1 MQLHDHS
8 LTSSFLHARTHMA
21 DPYLN
26 RAPQSG
32 RLTSQQWKE
41 SEWPIKLA
49 GKTRGKF
56 VTCCVI
62 WISSLR
68 NSGSSS
74 YPPPFPVSKKRKER
88 KKAIKNKNSLE
99 HTSVSLT
106 AGMWTAEM
114 VNFSRLRRHNHH
126 TNVLGFATGPSGA
139 QLPSTD
145 IRSHIFSRQ
154 NFLFKR
160 TFPSYSKVVLRKI
173 LLCRK
178 NINKKK

>member
-8 LTSSFLHARTHMA
+8 LTSSFLHTCTHMA

-74 YPPPFPVSKKRKER
+74 YPPPLFPMSKKRKER
-88 KKAIKNKNSLE
+88 RKERKKAWQPVCERLKWWISRGYVATIITLMFLDLPQVPVELNFQAL
-99 HTSVSLT
+99 TSE
-106 AGMWTAEM
+106 A
-114 VNFSRLRRHNHH
+114 
-126 TNVLGFATGPSGA
+126 
-139 QLPSTD
+139 
-145 IRSHIFSRQ
+145 IFSHVKTSCLKEH
-154 NFLFKR
+154 FLPIQK
-160 TFPSYSKVVLRKI
+160 
-173 LLCRK
+173 
-178 NINKKK
+178 

>member
-1 MQLHDHS
+1 MHAHGRPLLKQSASKWTVNISTVEGERMTDKAGWQNERQVCYLLCNLDLKSQKQRQFQL
-8 LTSSFLHARTHMA
+8 
-21 DPYLN
+21 
-26 RAPQSG
+26 
-32 RLTSQQWKE
+32 
-41 SEWPIKLA
+41 
-49 GKTRGKF
+49 
-56 VTCCVI
+56 
-62 WISSLR
+62 
-68 NSGSSS
+68 
-74 YPPPFPVSKKRKER
+74 PPPFSQWVKKGKKE
-88 KKAIKNKNSLE
+88 KFKNLKFKLKNSLE